1 MQSKPFTFNATDGVA
16 IYTYCWLPEEGI
28 PIKAVIQLAHGMAEH
43 AGRYEDFAQYM
54 TDRGFA
60 VYANDHRG
68 HKKTAGSVD
77 ELGYFADNNGW
88 NRVVADMCQ
97 LTELIKGNH
106 PKAPVFLFGHS
117 MGSMLS
123 REYVSRNG
131 ARIDGVIL
139 SATAG
144 DPGFLGLVGGAIAK
158 LEAMV
163 RGKKAQ
169 SPLLDKLSFGQFN
182 QAFKPNRTSFDWLS
196 RDDGEVDKYID
207 DPYCGTIF
215 TAGFFCDLLEGIRS
229 INNRRNIEQIPKSL
243 PIYFFSGAE
252 DPVGDFKKGV
262 NRVVET
268 FRDCGLLDVEC
279 KFYEGGRHEML
290 KETNK
295 EQVVD
300 DTVAWINQRLK
311 DLRPAAQ

>member
-1 MQSKPFTFNATDGVA
+1 MIV
-16 IYTYCWLPEEGI
+16 
-28 PIKAVIQLAHGMAEH
+28 LA
-43 AGRYEDFAQYM
+43 
-54 TDRGFA
+54 
-60 VYANDHRG
+60 
-68 HKKTAGSVD
+68 KTNRD
-77 ELGYFADNNGW
+77 KQTNQQTQDLNN
-88 NRVVADMCQ
+88 R
-97 LTELIKGNH
+97 
-106 PKAPVFLFGHS
+106 
-117 MGSMLS
+117 
-123 REYVSRNG
+123 
-131 ARIDGVIL
+131 
-139 SATAG
+139 
-144 DPGFLGLVGGAIAK
+144 K